1 MSARGPGFLYALSMK
16 PIAFTC
22 AALLLAPAAAA
33 DMPEIL
39 DVTAGKTGM
48 SWRVDVT
55 LRHPDTG
62 WDHYADGWEV
72 RDADGTR
79 LGERVLHH
87 PHVDEQ
93 PFTRALVNLAL
104 PDGTREVYIRARCSV
119 DGWAADEVRID
130 VQP

>member
-1 MSARGPGFLYALSMK
+1 MK
-16 PIAFTC
+16 QIVTTC
-22 AALLLAPAAAA
+22 TALLLASAAAA

-39 DVTAGKTGM
+39 DVTAEKTGM

-72 RDADGTR
+72 RDARGNR
-79 LGERVLHH
+79 LGYRELHH
-87 PHVDEQ
+87 PHVEEQ
-93 PFTRALVNLAL
+93 PFTRALTNLDL
-104 PDGTREVYIRARCSV
+104 PDGTAEIFIRAHCSV
-119 DGWAADEVRID
+119 DGWTGEAVRVE

>member
-1 MSARGPGFLYALSMK
+1 MK
-16 PIAFTC
+16 PIAVAC

-33 DMPEIL
+33 EMPQIL
-39 DVTAGKTGM
+39 DATIEKTGM

-55 LRHPDTG
+55 IRHPDTG

-72 RDADGTR
+72 LDADGNR
-79 LGERVLHH
+79 LGHRELHH

-93 PFTRALVNLAL
+93 PFTRALANLAL
-104 PDGTREVYIRARCSV
+104 PDDTREVFIRAHCSV
-119 DGWAADEVRID
+119 DGWTEDTVRIV